1 MKAFTKEIKIA
12 LVAIVGVVILF
23 FGMNFLKGLNLLSST
38 DDYFIESDDI
48 SGLSTSSP
56 IYADGY
62 KVGTVKSVDYDYSNE
77 RPIRVV
83 VGLDKMVRVPKG
95 STAEIESDLMGNVK
109 VNLLLANN
117 PRERVMPGGT
127 ISGAIQSGAMG
138 KVAAMVPTIEKM
150 LPKLD
155 SILGSLNALLA
166 DPALAQSLHNV
177 QTITGNLTTST
188 AELNTLM
195 KSLNKGVPTLMA
207 KANGVLDNTTTF
219 TNNLAALDLASTKQQ
234 IDQTLNNVNEIT
246 TKLNSKDGTVGLLL
260 NDPGLY
266 NRLNST
272 VTHADSLMID
282 LKQHPKRYVH
292 FSVFGRKDK

>member
-1 MKAFTKEIKIA
+1 MKYFTKEVKIA
-12 LVAIVGVVILF
+12 IVAIVGLVVLF
-23 FGMNFLKGLNLLSST
+23 IGMNFLKGLDLFSS
-38 DDYFIESDDI
+38 ESKYYISFKDI
-48 SGLSTSSP
+48 SGLSSSCP

-62 KVGTVKSVDYDYSNE
+62 QVGVVRNIQYDYGQTKDIIVEASINKDM
-77 RPIRVV
+77 RI
-83 VGLDKMVRVPKG
+83 PKG
-95 STAEIESDLMGNVK
+95 SSAEIVSDLMGNVK

-117 PRERVMPGGT
+117 PRERVMPGET
-127 ISGAIQSGAMG
+127 ISGTIQSGAMG

-195 KSLNKGVPTLMA
+195 RTLNKGVPTLMT
-207 KANGVLDNTTTF
+207 KANGVLDNTTTL
-219 TNNLAALDLASTKQQ
+219 TSNLAALDLASTKQQ
-234 IDQTLNNVNEIT
+234 IDQTLSNVNEIT
-246 TKLNSKDGTVGLLL
+246 NKMNSKDGTVGMLL

-266 NRLNST
+266 HRLNST
-272 VTHADSLMID
+272 VSHADSLMID

>member
-1 MKAFTKEIKIA
+1 MKALTKEVKIA
-12 LVAIVGVVILF
+12 LVAIAGVIILF
-23 FGMNFLKGLNLLSST
+23 FGMNFLKGLNLFSST
-38 DDYFIESDDI
+38 DDYFIEFKDI
-48 SGLSTSSP
+48 SGLSSSCP
-56 IYADGY
+56 IYADGF
-62 KVGTVKSVDYDYSNE
+62 KVGTVKSVIYDYTNE
-77 RPIRVV
+77 HPTRVV
-83 VGLDKMVRVPKG
+83 VGLDKQIRIPKG

-117 PRERVMPGGT
+117 PRERVMPGET
-127 ISGAIQSGAMG
+127 ISGTIQSGAMG
-138 KVAAMVPTIEKM
+138 KVAAM

-195 KSLNKGVPTLMA
+195 RTLNKGVPTLMT
-207 KANGVLDNTTTF
+207 KANGVLDNTTTL
-219 TNNLAALDLASTKQQ
+219 TSNLAALDLASTKQQ
-234 IDQTLNNVNEIT
+234 IDQTLSNVNEIT
-246 TKLNSKDGTVGLLL
+246 NKMNSKDGTVGMLL

-266 NRLNST
+266 HRLNST
-272 VTHADSLMID
+272 VSHADSLMID

>member
-1 MKAFTKEIKIA
+1 MKVFTKEVKIA
-12 LVAIVGVVILF
+12 LVAIAGVVILF
-23 FGMNFLKGLNLLSST
+23 FGMNFLKGLNLFSST
-38 DDYFIESDDI
+38 DDYYIEFADI
-48 SGLSTSSP
+48 SGLSASSP

-62 KVGTVKSVDYDYSNE
+62 KVGTVKSIIYDYSNQK
-77 RPIRVV
+77 PTRVV
-83 VGLDKMVRVPKG
+83 VGLDKMVRVPLG

-138 KVAAMVPTIEKM
+138 KMAAMVPAIEKM

-155 SILGSLNALLA
+155 SILGSLNTLLA
-166 DPALAQSLHNV
+166 DPAIAQSLHNV

-207 KANGVLDNTTTF
+207 KANGVLDNTTTL
-219 TNNLAALDLASTKQQ
+219 TNNLASLDLASTKQQ
-234 IDQTLNNVNEIT
+234 IDQTLSNVNEIT

-272 VTHADSLMID
+272 VQNADSLMID
-282 LKQHPKRYVH
+282 LKAHPKRYVH
-292 FSVFGRKDK
+292 FSVFGKKDK

>member
-38 DDYFIESDDI
+38 DDYFIEFDDI

-207 KANGVLDNTTTF
+207 KANGVLDNTTTL

-234 IDQTLNNVNEIT
+234 IDQTLSNVNEIT

>member
-38 DDYFIESDDI
+38 DDYFIEFDDI

-109 VNLLLANN
+109 VNLLLASN